1 MIPPFIALVKRE
13 ISSVIRDR
21 TIVIA
26 VLIQLFI
33 ASFSSALLLGMLSL
47 YDADTILQF
56 GGRGIT
62 IGVTDENQLGSFMSE
77 RGLTVFSFASL
88 SEAEAAFFQG
98 QVNAI
103 VDTPQDVNG
112 LTEIQLYLPD
122 SDAAS
127 SLIRMVI
134 QEPLKQYENYLRTQ
148 KGVEVRYTDLKGKP
162 STSFEFVYSVLLP
175 MLMFF
180 PAFVAGSMTI
190 DSLTEEMENN
200 TLQTLLSAP
209 LTVNGMIG
217 AKIASA
223 VILAILQC
231 GAWLVLLKLN
241 GIAIQ
246 NIGWIFTLALVI
258 AGITSTSA
266 ALGAILL
273 QDRERSQF
281 IYSLMLLA
289 GVAISILV
297 DLSPITVMSRL
308 AIGDYYTNG
317 WSVAIFV
324 AFLVGLYA
332 LLSKLS
338 HRLVV

>member
-1 MIPPFIALVKRE
+1 MPPFIALVKRE
-13 ISSVIRDR
+13 ISSVLRDR

-26 VLIQLFI
+26 ILIQLFI

-47 YDADTILQF
+47 YDSDTIMQF

-62 IGVTDENQLGSFMSE
+62 IGVTKENQLGTFLSD

-88 SEAEAAFFQG
+88 SEAETAFFQG
-98 QVNAI
+98 QINAI

-112 LTEIQLYLPD
+112 LTEVQLYLPE

-134 QEPLKQYENYLRTQ
+134 QEPLKQYENFLRME
-148 KGVEVRYTDLKGKP
+148 KGIEVHYADLKGQP

-180 PAFVAGSMTI
+180 PAFVAGSMSI

-209 LTVNGMIG
+209 LTVNGMVG

-231 GAWLVLLKLN
+231 GAWLALLKLN

-246 NIGWIFTLALVI
+246 NTGWILLMALTV
-258 AGITSTSA
+258 AGITSTLA

-289 GVAISILV
+289 GVSISILV
-297 DLSPITVMSRL
+297 SLSPITTLSRL

-317 WSVAIFV
+317 WNVVIFI
-324 AFLVGLYA
+324 AFLAGLYA
-332 LLSKLS
+332 LLSRLS